1 MTKEDCE
8 LSVTYLKEM
17 QEDYIE
23 GEGYERHPLPEY
35 FAIEYAIKA
44 LEKTD
49 KLVDLLNE
57 TIDHFDYTDA
67 MDLLYEIKMIV
78 EH

>member
-49 KLVDLLNE
+49 KLLDLLNE
-57 TIDHFDYTDA
+57 TIDYFDYTDA